1 MFEKHFNLVLVLTLL
16 VWMAYSLPSMKD
28 TLASSAAYDGAVNA
42 AAVVGAQNIS
52 GGMMKSSDSI
62 RPIIRKEL
70 NAQEVV
76 TLLYSK
82 GIIPKEKLDLARKLV
97 AQTVYNNISS
107 RGGIDIATTTA
118 TSTRERL
125 RPGTM
130 PPRPLGDKQ
139 SLILEGKRPPAPD
152 STTPAPTSESQ

>member
-28 TLASSAAYDGAVNA
+28 TLASSAVYDGVTNA
-42 AAVVGAQNIS
+42 AAVVGTQNIS
-52 GGMMKSSDSI
+52 GGTMKSPDSI
-62 RPIIRKEL
+62 RPIVRKEL

-97 AQTVYNNISS
+97 AETVYNNIPS
-107 RGGIDIATTTA
+107 RGGIGVATTTA
-118 TSTRERL
+118 TSTKERL
-125 RPGTM
+125 RPGIV
-130 PPRPLGDKQ
+130 PPRLLGDKQ
-139 SLILEGKRPPAPD
+139 SLIPEDKRPAAPVP
-152 STTPAPTSESQ
+152 STLVPTSESQ